1 MAAISEQ
8 KNTRETEGRERHENA
23 SQKNRVTRNIG
34 DTERLIYS
42 ILGGTLLIGGLTR
55 RSLPGL
61 ALFATGAAFLYRGAT
76 GHCKVYESLGRDRH
90 RNALNSN
97 HSSNQS
103 YDAIRLEGSIEKK
116 HPSLTPRRK
125 QTAKAMVRRKGIL
138 KAATVSCVPKK

>member
-1 MAAISEQ
+1 MSASSGQ
-8 KNTRETEGRERHENA
+8 KNTREAERRERHENA
-23 SQKNRVTRNIG
+23 SQKNRLTKNIG
-34 DTERLIYS
+34 DTERLISS
-42 ILGGTLLIGGLTR
+42 ILGGTLLIGGLSR

-61 ALFATGAAFLYRGAT
+61 ALVAAGAAFLYRGAI
-76 GHCKVYESLGRDRH
+76 GHCKVYESLGIDTHRD
-90 RNALNSN
+90 ALNSN

-125 QTAKAMVRRKGIL
+125 QTIKAMVRRKGIL